1 MEERIMEATQL
12 NKKNQTLYDLLFVES
27 NPIPVKWI
35 LFKMGFIKNSI
46 RLPLVN
52 LDKKFEENIMSEM
65 VKLKLL

>member
-1 MEERIMEATQL
+1 MI
-12 NKKNQTLYDLLFVES
+12 YLFVES

>member
-1 MEERIMEATQL
+1 
-12 NKKNQTLYDLLFVES
+12 
-27 NPIPVKWI
+27 
-35 LFKMGFIKNSI
+35 MGFIKNSI

>member
-12 NKKNQTLYDLLFVES
+12 NKKNQTFYDLLFVES